1 MTTSEVGEAVLAL
14 SEEEEEEESP
24 VEDELDEFTL
34 KMLTLIG
41 ITYIANSDR
50 WWDLSHWA

>member
-1 MTTSEVGEAVLAL
+1 MTTSEGEAVLVLA
-14 SEEEEEEESP
+14 EEEESP

-41 ITYIANSDR
+41 ITYIANSGF
-50 WWDLSHWA
+50 

>member
-1 MTTSEVGEAVLAL
+1 MTTSEVEAVLAL
-14 SEEEEEEESP
+14 SEEEEEQSS

-41 ITYIANSDR
+41 ITYIANSGR
-50 WWDLSHWA
+50 WWDFTHVA